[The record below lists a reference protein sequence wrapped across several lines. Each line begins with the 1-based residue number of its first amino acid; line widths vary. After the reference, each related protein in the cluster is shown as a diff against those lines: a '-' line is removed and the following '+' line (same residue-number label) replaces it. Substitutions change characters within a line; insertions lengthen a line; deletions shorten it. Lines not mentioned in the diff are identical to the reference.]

1 MSQSKQ
7 FAVADLSLRD
17 CWKVVK
23 GSFGCWLELGAMYC
37 FSILVGWGYE
47 AGRKSV
53 FGVDLLE
60 EEMRD
65 GKFDTK
71 GSRRFNQGKI

>member
-1 MSQSKQ
+1 MLVS
-7 FAVADLSLRD
+7 V
-17 CWKVVK
+17 
-23 GSFGCWLELGAMYC
+23 GSDVMYC

-47 AGRKSV
+47 AGSKSV

-65 GKFDTK
+65 GRFDTK